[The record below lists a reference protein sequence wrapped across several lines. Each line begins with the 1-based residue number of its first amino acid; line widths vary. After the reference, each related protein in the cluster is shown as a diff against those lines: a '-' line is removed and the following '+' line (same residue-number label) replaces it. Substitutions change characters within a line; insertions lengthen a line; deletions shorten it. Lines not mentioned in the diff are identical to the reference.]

1 MKKTVTT
8 VLAAVLS
15 LSLAAGAVSAQDAE
29 ADAAENS
36 WIHVR
41 VEKDGSENVNINL
54 PVPMIDVALE
64 SGVGEELSG
73 DLRIGPN
80 GDITIE
86 QLRGMW
92 EELRDAE
99 EADFVDV
106 RDGDE
111 RVRVYKRAERVHVDV
126 DEDGR
131 EKVRIDLPASIVD
144 ALLGAEDRLDI
155 AAAARELAR
164 AGEEEIV
171 RIDDEETRVR
181 IWVDRDAGSS
191 GG

>member
-1 MKKTVTT
+1 MKNTVTA

-15 LSLAAGAVSAQDAE
+15 LSLAAGGVSAQDA
-29 ADAAENS
+29 ATDAAEGS

-41 VEKDGSENVNINL
+41 VEEDGSENVNINL

-64 SGVGEELSG
+64 SGVAEELSG
-73 DLRIGPN
+73 DLRIGPD
-80 GDITIE
+80 GDVSVD
-86 QLRGMW
+86 QLRRMW
-92 EELRDAE
+92 QELRDAE

-111 RVRVYKRAERVHVDV
+111 RVRVYKRGDRVHVDV
-126 DEDGR
+126 DEDDE
-131 EKVRIDLPASIVD
+131 EKVRVELPASIVD
-144 ALLGAEDRLDI
+144 ALLGADDRLDI

-164 AGEEEIV
+164 AGEQEFV
-171 RIDDEETRVR
+171 RIDDDRTRVR
-181 IWVDRDAGSS
+181 IWVDRNAGSS